1 MAFYI
6 ELFDK
11 NDKDNFIGY
20 MSFDARTGKLY
31 MVESVRDAMM
41 FDDLERFKPLFD
53 MNNTICGDYFI
64 NCCWDGNGEDPN
76 TYYNLN
82 QNEIHSYEKEVVSK
96 KLIKKRER
104 KLVKQIKKEIISK
117 GRKRLDNLPQYVRWD
132 VCNTIRCKRNIFT
145 CLIYKDGKVTSTSA
159 FTVYEAMQK
168 VVQNHMKEKK
178 MTVKEALAYLSTY
191 NPDMERGF
199 TMRKALNRSKVNREA
214 LGITC

>member
-20 MSFDARTGKLY
+20 MSFDPRTGKLY

-82 QNEIHSYEKEVVSK
+82 QNEIHSYEKEVLSK

-104 KLVKQIKKEIISK
+104 KLVKQVKNKVEFK
-117 GRKRLDNLPQYVRWD
+117 TRKRKDNLMKDIYFD
-132 VCNTIRCKRNIFT
+132 ACNSFRRKKSTFNVVT
-145 CLIYKDGKVTSTSA
+145 YKNGKKTSTCA
-159 FTVYEAMQK
+159 NTVFEAA
-168 VVQNHMKEKK
+168 MKGVRNWIEEGIMTPEQALDYLNTYHPSMEK
-178 MTVKEALAYLSTY
+178 
-191 NPDMERGF
+191 GF
-199 TMRKALNRSKVNREA
+199 TLNKALSRSKVNKKA